1 MSKLVHRDRRLRNHS
16 SEWVR
21 SFACDDLKPLI
32 VCRGPIRKEAMDV
45 FAEMGMDH
53 VGILLSE
60 KDSIVYPNALA
71 PELRTIKPEFV
82 HRVSDYTG
90 TTADEKRGRTEQI
103 VNIAMA
109 NGYNAIFAGYGF
121 MSEDAEFVKT
131 IEESGLA
138 FVGPCAH
145 TQQAAGQKDEAKRTA
160 EKVGVSTTPGVDD
173 LEARA
178 VKARFPNPDALAA
191 AAKKMGLGV
200 GSEVFGGDFDEAI
213 RECLDAARSDGRD
226 LVGIDEIA
234 EQVSVEVQAMLR
246 EHPGRRIRLK
256 AVGSGGGKGQR
267 VLPVPAS
274 DDEAGWTA
282 SAKKAAELF
291 REVLSEVK
299 STGPGDTKNVLL
311 ELNIDKTRHHEIQLI
326 GNGEWAVS
334 LGGRD
339 CSLQMHEQKL
349 LEISITQE
357 ALKQEIIEAR
367 RTGADARA
375 QSLTADLAVLE
386 RMEMEAERFG
396 TAVKLDSASTFEC
409 IVDEDRHY
417 FMEMNTRIQV
427 EHRVS
432 ELCYGLRFTNP
443 DHPEDSFEIESLVEA
458 MAIIA
463 RHGPR
468 LPRPTRYKRA
478 GAAVEARLN
487 ATDCSLSPHA
497 GGTIIRWSD
506 PLSFE
511 IRDDQGISIKNPD
524 TNQFMQ
530 YRLAGAYDSNIALLV
545 TSAGTREKAMHQLWE
560 ILRVTKLRGRDLST
574 NLEFHYGLTNWLR
587 LNGVYAQATTA
598 FVKPYLAAVAEM
610 FSCCQE
616 IDFDFAERLALKQ
629 GVEGAPG
636 GPEGSFAVRAK
647 EVVAQKRT
655 LIRRAV
661 DHLME
666 EPHLLAGWVCRHRST
681 YDQVD
686 GSFRWNKNPLDVLAD
701 TYFFLNMD
709 YRPELPAAH
718 CIWAHDAEL
727 LARGQSFYRS
737 VESRLGTKDW
747 TEVCRALDRAEPSGS
762 FDVETWKQVRAAHA
776 GYQLGLEVLGLIPQ
790 AAFDVG
796 FFDLRVEDDLNVE
809 IPAKLMGD
817 EAYAKAKRV
826 LAPPPRTKADEIV
839 AVTGGM
845 FYARE
850 SPDRPPLVEV
860 GDHFEK
866 GQPLYVIEVMKMF
879 NKVGAPFSGTV
890 DALLLEDADGTV
902 VAKGQPIFKVTPDEK
917 FEVEDP
923 KLVAERRQAHTSRL
937 MPAPTVSF

>member
-1 MSKLVHRDRRLRNHS
+1 MSNSVHKDRRLREHS
-16 SEWVR
+16 SSWVR
-21 SFACDDLKPLI
+21 SFACEDLKPLI

-45 FAEMGMDH
+45 FAEMGMSH

-71 PELRTIKPEFV
+71 PELRTIRPQFV

-90 TTADEKRGRTEQI
+90 ATADEKRQRMEQI
-103 VNIAMA
+103 VAIAMA

-131 IEESGLA
+131 IEDSGLN
-138 FVGPCAH
+138 FIGPCAR

-160 EKVGVSTTPGVDD
+160 ERVGVSTTPGVDD
-173 LEARA
+173 LESRA
-178 VKARFPNPDALAA
+178 VKARFPNADALASA
-191 AAKKMGLGV
+191 ARDMGLGV
-200 GSEVFGGDFDEAI
+200 PPEVFQRDFDEAI
-213 RECLDAARSDGRD
+213 RQCLDAARADGRD
-226 LVGIDEIA
+226 LVDIDQLA
-234 EQVSVEVQAMLR
+234 EQVSVEVRAMLQA
-246 EHPGRRIRLK
+246 HPGRRIRLK

-267 VLPVPAS
+267 VLPVP
-274 DDEAGWTA
+274 DREDEASRATRGREA
-282 SAKKAAELF
+282 SELF
-291 REVLSEVK
+291 REVLAEVK

-311 ELNIDKTRHHEIQLI
+311 ELNIDQTRHHEIQLV
-326 GNGEWAVS
+326 GNGEWAIS

-357 ALKQEIIEAR
+357 ALKDEIILAR
-367 RTGADARA
+367 QQGETAKAE
-375 QSLTADLAVLE
+375 SLTRDLTVLE
-386 RMEMEAERFG
+386 RMEGEAERFG
-396 TAVKLDSASTFEC
+396 VAVGLDSASTFEC

-443 DHPEDSFEIESLVEA
+443 DDSEDSFDVESLVEA

-463 RHGPR
+463 RHGSR
-468 LPRPTRYKRA
+468 LPRPTRFKRA

-524 TNQFMQ
+524 TGQFMQ

-545 TSAGTREKAMHQLWE
+545 SSAESREEAMGQLWE
-560 ILRVTKLRGRDLST
+560 ILRVTKLRGRDLCT

-598 FVKPYLAAVAEM
+598 FVKPYLAAVAELHA
-610 FSCCQE
+610 CCRE
-616 IDFDFAERLALKQ
+616 LDFEFAAGLALKA
-629 GVEGAPG
+629 GTAGAPG
-636 GPEGSFAVRAK
+636 GPKGPFASRAR
-647 EVVAQKRT
+647 EVVAQKKT
-655 LIRRAV
+655 LIERAI
-661 DHLME
+661 DHLLE
-666 EPHLLAGWVCRHRST
+666 EPHLLAGWLCRHRST
-681 YDQVD
+681 FEQSGDH
-686 GSFRWNKNPLDVLAD
+686 FEWKTNPLDVLAD

-709 YRPELPAAH
+709 YRPDLPAAH

-737 VESRLGTKDW
+737 VEGRLGTKDW
-747 TEVCRALDRAEPSGS
+747 SEVCAVLDRPEPSGR
-762 FDVETWKQVRAAHA
+762 FDLETWARVRSSHA
-776 GYQLGLEVLGLIPQ
+776 GFQLGMEILGLIPR

-796 FFDLRVEDDLNVE
+796 FFDLKVETDLSIDLPE
-809 IPAKLMGD
+809 KLLGE
-817 EAYAKAKRV
+817 EAYLRAKRV
-826 LAPPPRTKADEIV
+826 LAPPPQTKADEIA

-850 SPDRPPLVEV
+850 APDRPPLVQV

-890 DALLLEDADGTV
+890 DAILLQDADGTV

-923 KLVAERRQAHTSRL
+923 KLVAQRRQAYTSRL
-937 MPAPTVSF
+937 MPSATLSS